1 MYSLNCNKIF
11 KYTIIEDHTAM
22 ARFPEDDQWP
32 QTSFSPTPFV
42 VDVLQFPTL
51 LSESPPEP
59 TKRQSSDKG
68 NPSSYQ
74 ITDQAQNLKAEPKE
88 IAPIDTTNPLLY
100 NEERAFRRVYY
111 QLEHLVPMASGANWF
126 GNSRLPLIQAAAQG
140 NARWVQELLRSSDIE
155 PDVRSFQG
163 WTALQQ
169 ACAAESGQV
178 EAVVK
183 QLINH
188 GADINAAPG
197 HGYSMTA
204 LQAACRV
211 GRKPL
216 VELLL
221 NHGADI
227 NAPPGGDGYTALGEA
242 CFSGHTDVV
251 HYLLEEG
258 AQVNQ
263 NIQQLQGSSALTAA
277 AQNGSWAV
285 IELLLKYGADPKD
298 ASALQRAVSW
308 GHDEVA
314 KHLVELGA
322 AVNAP
327 PCVQSEGHGCRHT
340 AIASAESLSMIEYL
354 VAHGADVNGAVCD
367 EGGATAVQRAAAFHS
382 TEILEELIRLGGDV
396 NAPAAAVYG
405 RTALQAAAYHGRNS
419 HVKLLVDKYSAVI
432 NTPRSTRVASFSA
445 LEAAAYYTAKM
456 HPEDNEQA
464 NPKSLNMVEFLLDRG
479 AELTA
484 LPLHM
489 AAAWGDER
497 LGELL
502 LRMGADP
509 NLPPEF
515 SLTFP
520 TVDCWG
526 DDRDMGSTVFET
538 ARLNGRMQFLIFLE
552 DWCKIKK

>member
-1 MYSLNCNKIF
+1 MCSLNCNKIF
-11 KYTIIEDHTAM
+11 KYSIIEDSTAN
-22 ARFPEDDQWP
+22 ARFPEDEQWP
-32 QTSFSPTPFV
+32 RRSFSPTSVV
-42 VDVLQFPTL
+42 VDVLPFPTL

-59 TKRQSSDKG
+59 MKMQSSDKG

-74 ITDQAQNLKAEPKE
+74 NTDQAQNLNAEPKE
-88 IAPIDTTNPLLY
+88 NAAIDTTNPLLH
-100 NEERAFRRVYY
+100 NEERAFRRVHY
-111 QLEHLVPMASGANWF
+111 QLEHLVPKKSGANWF
-126 GNSRLPLIQAAAQG
+126 ENSRLPLIQAAAQG

-183 QLINH
+183 QLIKH

-204 LQAACRV
+204 LQAACEV

-216 VELLL
+216 IELLL

-227 NAPPGGDGYTALGEA
+227 NAPPGGRGYTALGQA
-242 CFSGHTDVV
+242 CFSGHTEIVQF
-251 HYLLEEG
+251 LLEGG

-277 AQNGSWAV
+277 AQNGSWAI

-298 ASALQRAVSW
+298 ASALQRAVYCEQ
-308 GHDEVA
+308 DEIA
-314 KHLVELGA
+314 KRLVEIGA
-322 AVNAP
+322 AVNAA
-327 PCVQSEGHGCRHT
+327 PCVQFQGHGCRYT
-340 AIASAESLSMIEYL
+340 AIASAFSLSMIEYL

-367 EGGATAVQRAAAFHS
+367 EGGATAVQRAAAVCS
-382 TEILEELIRLGGDV
+382 TQILEELIRLGGDV

-405 RTALQAAAYHGRNS
+405 RTALEAAAYSGQGS

-432 NTPRSTRVASFSA
+432 NTPRSTKLASFSA
-445 LEAAAYYTAKM
+445 LEAAAHYTAIM
-456 HPEDNEQA
+456 HPECSEQA
-464 NPKSLNMVEFLLDRG
+464 KSESLDTVEFLLDRG

-484 LPLHM
+484 LPLHT
-489 AAAWGDER
+489 AAAWGDEK
-497 LGELL
+497 LGDLL
-502 LRMGADP
+502 LRRGADP
-509 NLPPEF
+509 NLPPNFLVTPWTE
-515 SLTFP
+515 
-520 TVDCWG
+520 CWG
-526 DDRDMGSTVFET
+526 EDRDMGSTVFET
-538 ARLNGRMQFLIFLE
+538 ARLNGRTQFLIFLE
-552 DWCKIKK
+552 DWCKIQ